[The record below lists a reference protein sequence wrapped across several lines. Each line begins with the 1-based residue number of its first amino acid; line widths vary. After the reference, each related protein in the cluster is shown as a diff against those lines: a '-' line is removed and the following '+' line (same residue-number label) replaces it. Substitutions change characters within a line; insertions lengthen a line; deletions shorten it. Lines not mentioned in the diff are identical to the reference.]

1 MTVCQW
7 VPFRTPAL
15 SDVTKGI
22 KTLSTAALPHTETVL
37 LSLYLKQVHF
47 SRKRANHQR
56 ATGVTQEDR

>member
-1 MTVCQW
+1 MVCQW
-7 VPFRTPAL
+7 VPFRTTAL

-37 LSLYLKQVHF
+37 LSVFKTGAFQQ
-47 SRKRANHQR
+47 KERANHQR